1 MIESVC
7 SIAGICFSRLSTCLV
22 TSLVRDTDAPSGN
35 CTEMKNA
42 P

>member
-7 SIAGICFSRLSTCLV
+7 SMAGICFSRASTCSV
-22 TSLVRDTDAPSGN
+22 TSLVRATDAPSGN
-35 CTEMKNA
+35 CTEMKKA